1 MIVNRDF
8 PDGPLVSVSHL
19 SLQGVWAPFLVGEL
33 YPVMD
38 CAVKKKKNVYLVY
51 LNKSNCITE
60 RRRKK
65 GRSGKR
71 RWGGRGTSHQKVNIN
86 FIFFSSA

>member
-38 CAVKKKKNVYLVY
+38 CAVKKKNVYLVY

-60 RRRKK
+60 RRRRKK
-65 GRSGKR
+65 GRSRKR
-71 RWGGRGTSHQKVNIN
+71 RWGAGGLVIRK
-86 FIFFSSA
+86 